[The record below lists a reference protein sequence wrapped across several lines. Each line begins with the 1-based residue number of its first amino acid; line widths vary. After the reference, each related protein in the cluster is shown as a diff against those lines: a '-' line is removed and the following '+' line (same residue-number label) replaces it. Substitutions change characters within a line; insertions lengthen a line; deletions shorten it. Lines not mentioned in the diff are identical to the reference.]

1 MQNVLQK
8 SITVKKNNGKIS
20 AITYKNLNG
29 FIFRQR
35 KFEYKNDDM
44 LEYSKKMGV
53 NEFLPCKAMI
63 HKFKGDINF
72 ESTYIGM
79 DNKPGIGPNGYSTVK
94 FERFDDENRWGLEK
108 EITYFDLEGKAVKS
122 DGNFHKIVYSRDSN
136 GNIIEELFFDTEG
149 NSTKNN
155 EGVNGEKSIYNST
168 NQIIQTEYLDES
180 KEKMKNVYGVAIE
193 KYEYTNWNLS
203 KISRFNLKNE
213 IISKDENN
221 TDDGASILKL
231 NHNLRGNII
240 SVSYYD
246 ENENPINGNFG
257 YFSYKNEYDKFN
269 NQITIS
275 FTDENNR
282 NTLDYS
288 GVHKYIFKY
297 NENGLKIST
306 EYKNSNLVS
315 IEDPINQSFI
325 VKFKY
330 DNEGK
335 LISQSYW
342 KSETEK
348 MYRWS
353 GIHEYLSKFNDQG
366 QTLEDI
372 SLDKNGNL
380 KTELSGGSRV
390 VFTYDKLGR
399 ISKRSVFND
408 FTPVLVNNEAQV
420 SNYHS
425 ISYSYNNEN
434 KILIISYFDVE
445 NEPKEALI
453 NLIDPVHKIQFEYQ
467 GKKIVNQKWFGI
479 NNDIPKK
486 NIDCITAEAMNVYG
500 IGMSRLND

>member
-1 MQNVLQK
+1 
-8 SITVKKNNGKIS
+8 
-20 AITYKNLNG
+20 
-29 FIFRQR
+29 
-35 KFEYKNDDM
+35 
-44 LEYSKKMGV
+44 
-53 NEFLPCKAMI
+53 
-63 HKFKGDINF
+63 
-72 ESTYIGM
+72 
-79 DNKPGIGPNGYSTVK
+79 
-94 FERFDDENRWGLEK
+94 
-108 EITYFDLEGKAVKS
+108 
-122 DGNFHKIVYSRDSN
+122 
-136 GNIIEELFFDTEG
+136 
-149 NSTKNN
+149 
-155 EGVNGEKSIYNST
+155 
-168 NQIIQTEYLDES
+168 
-180 KEKMKNVYGVAIE
+180 
-193 KYEYTNWNLS
+193 
-203 KISRFNLKNE
+203 
-213 IISKDENN
+213 
-221 TDDGASILKL
+221 
-231 NHNLRGNII
+231 
-240 SVSYYD
+240 
-246 ENENPINGNFG
+246 
-257 YFSYKNEYDKFN
+257 
-269 NQITIS
+269 
-275 FTDENNR
+275 
-282 NTLDYS
+282 
-288 GVHKYIFKY
+288 
-297 NENGLKIST
+297 
-306 EYKNSNLVS
+306 
-315 IEDPINQSFI
+315 
-325 VKFKY
+325 
-330 DNEGK
+330 
-335 LISQSYW
+335 
-342 KSETEK
+342 